1 MGLKMT
7 NENEFNKYLDNIK
20 NKLFPE
26 YIIKTL
32 SNEGE
37 IFIRNA
43 RLNTERTFTNR
54 TTRLR
59 NSIGYIIAYNG
70 NIEKIDFESYAVSG
84 TADEEGKTL
93 GRQYAT
99 DIAKTIKGYA
109 LVCVAGAD
117 YAYYVEVKGY
127 NVITREVLTLKQRLN
142 KWSI

>member
-32 SNEGE
+32 SDEGE

-59 NSIGYIIAYNG
+59 NSIGYVIAYNG
-70 NIEKIDFESYAVSG
+70 NIEKSDFESYAVSG

-99 DIAKTIKGYA
+99 DIAKTIKGYS